1 MWPPPELLA
10 LAVALS
16 MDAVAVAL
24 ARGAAIRPPRPLLP
38 AALLTGLAFGAAQGL
53 MPILGL
59 AAASLVTGMVAGPG
73 AGIGPFLAFLILLV
87 LGIRMIRE
95 GLADANG
102 SDTGGSDTGA
112 GGTGAGRGGLI
123 MAALATSIDAAAAG
137 VTLPLF
143 SWPVWAS
150 ALLIG
155 GVTAALSLCATLAGR
170 VAGVALGRKA
180 DILGGALLVAIGA
193 RILLDGL

>member
-24 ARGAAIRPPRPLLP
+24 ARGAAVRPPQPLLP
-38 AALLTGLAFGAAQGL
+38 AAILTGLAFGAAQGL

-59 AAASLVTGMVAGPG
+59 AAASLVAGMVAGPG
-73 AGIGPFLAFLILLV
+73 ASIGPLLAFLILLV

-95 GLADANG
+95 GLADA
-102 SDTGGSDTGA
+102 T
-112 GGTGAGRGGLI
+112 GTGAGAGKGGLI

-155 GVTAALSLCATLAGR
+155 GVTAALSLCAVLAGR

-180 DILGGALLVAIGA
+180 DILGGALLIAIGA
-193 RILLDGL
+193 RILLEGL